1 MITKVEVKNFRNLKD
16 FAFLVNEKATIIAG
30 QNGLGKSNLLN
41 AICWF
46 FTNTLLTD
54 KWGTGENDI
63 DTIIVIINAIRVIP
77 LLASFLGASFLGSSF
92 LGSSFFG

>member
-41 AICWF
+41 ADYS
-46 FTNTLLTD
+46 LL
-54 KWGTGENDI
+54 
-63 DTIIVIINAIRVIP
+63 
-77 LLASFLGASFLGSSF
+77 
-92 LGSSFFG
+92 